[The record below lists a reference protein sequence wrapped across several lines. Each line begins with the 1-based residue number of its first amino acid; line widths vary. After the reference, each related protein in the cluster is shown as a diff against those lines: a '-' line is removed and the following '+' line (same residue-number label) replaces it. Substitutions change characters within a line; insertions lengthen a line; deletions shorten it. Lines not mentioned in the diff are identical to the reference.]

1 MHNVNVEAVEQ
12 ITRAWRLRFGPECML
27 PGDYGDS

>member
-12 ITRAWRLRFGPECML
+12 TTRAWRFGPECML